1 MPGHFTD
8 RNGNVVL
15 MNVMCGMTQFVI
27 AILVPNERG
36 ATLTEHFM
44 QHVLLKFGIY
54 HLVILD
60 DGNPF
65 KSIFTAMCKY
75 LNIDYDILAKR
86 NHKGPLVEKF
96 HRFINKAITIVAEDK
111 RTNDIFVAAS
121 VAAGYAWN
129 NSPIDGTGILCSI
142 LVIGRELR
150 FPLDVGLS
158 ALPSIVSNNAESVVS
173 YLRLTDSNRYFASTI
188 LKILVE
194 DRRIIHVERINN
206 NRNIVTTLHGD
217 LVMACTTV
225 QSDKANDKVAKLCY
239 AVRSSFQ
246 IICGTGRGGY
256 IVRKLNKSDSPEF
269 KFMSE
274 DLYILPPSLNLAN
287 L

>member
-1 MPGHFTD
+1 MIIVSIFCSCTPVFKPVPL
-8 RNGNVVL
+8 RNLVHTHVQKL
-15 MNVMCGMTQFVI
+15 LLVSQSYFATTWQIHC
-27 AILVPNERG
+27 ILVFP
-36 ATLTEHFM
+36 
-44 QHVLLKFGIY
+44 
-54 HLVILD
+54 
-60 DGNPF
+60 
-65 KSIFTAMCKY
+65 
-75 LNIDYDILAKR
+75 DIRA
-86 NHKGPLVEKF
+86 
-96 HRFINKAITIVAEDK
+96 VAEDK

-121 VAAGYAWN
+121 VATGYAWN

-287 L
+287 LQMDPIFVT